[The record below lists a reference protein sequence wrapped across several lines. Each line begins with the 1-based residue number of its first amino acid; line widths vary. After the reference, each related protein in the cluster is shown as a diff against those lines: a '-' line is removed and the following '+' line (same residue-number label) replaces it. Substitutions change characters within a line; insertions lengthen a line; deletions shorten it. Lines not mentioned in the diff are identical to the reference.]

1 MKKIF
6 LIIGSALLMLTSCE
20 DIESLNV
27 DPKAPIDN
35 PPSGYLFS
43 SGVVT
48 GLNQMNTLN
57 VNRSIFRHLT
67 QQLADV
73 TYREGTRYNFRRRDV
88 ADAHWNQ
95 IFYALN
101 SLNKSKEII
110 NGEALDPKVKA
121 NRLAII
127 DAMQVYFFQILV
139 DSYGNVPYSQALN
152 IDQYLSPKYDDAKT
166 IYQDLINRISA
177 DINALDTSAAGFGSD
192 DVVYAGDMVKWKRF
206 MNSIKLKLGIN
217 LADTDPTLAKSTVES
232 AYNSGVF
239 TSNTDSAII
248 QYQPTGVFTSPL
260 YEDLV
265 LSGRVDFVATS
276 LIINY
281 LKNNNDPR
289 ISKYFTTAVSGP
301 NAGQYVGGVFG
312 LNPTAAQT
320 LSLINPAIS
329 VADGLGYLSDYVEI
343 EFILAEAAARGYSV
357 GTIESHFDAA
367 IAASMDHWKVGATE
381 KAAYLATHNY
391 ATQSAGGDPWK
402 KIIGNEAWIAMY
414 NRGFEA
420 WTFSRR
426 LDNMTYAPIPPVRVL
441 YPIKEYSINSSN
453 VATASNAIGGDE
465 QTTKIFWDKF

>member
-27 DPKAPIDN
+27 DPKAPVDN

-73 TYREGTRYNFRRRDV
+73 TYREGTRYSFRRRDV

-95 IFYALN
+95 LFYALN

-110 NGEALDPKVKA
+110 ATETLDAKVKA
-121 NRLAII
+121 NRLAMI

-139 DSYGNVPYSQALN
+139 DSYGNVPYSQALQ
-152 IDQYLSPKYDDAKT
+152 IEQFLSPKYDDGKT
-166 IYQDLINRISA
+166 IYQDLIKRINADISA
-177 DINALDTSAAGFGSD
+177 LDNSAAGFGSD
-192 DVVYAGDMVKWKRF
+192 DVVYGGDLVKWRKF
-206 MNSIKLKLGIN
+206 MNSLKLKLGMN
-217 LADTDPTLAKSTVES
+217 LADVDASLAKSTVES
-232 AYNSGVF
+232 AYSAGVF
-239 TSNTDSAII
+239 SSNTDSAII
-248 QYQPTGVFTSPL
+248 QYQSTGLFTSPL

-265 LSGRVDFVATS
+265 LSGRVDFCATN
-276 LIINY
+276 LIVNY
-281 LKNNNDPR
+281 LKTNNDPR
-289 ISKYFTTAVSGP
+289 ISKYFTTALSGS
-301 NAGQYVGGVFG
+301 NAGQYVGGTFG
-312 LNPTAAQT
+312 LNPSAAQT
-320 LSLINPAIS
+320 LSLINPSIS
-329 VADGLGYLSDYVEI
+329 VANGLGYLADYVEI
-343 EFILAEAAARGYSV
+343 EFLLAEAAARGYSV
-357 GTIESHFDAA
+357 GSIATHFDAG
-367 IAASMDHWKVGATE
+367 IGASMDHWKVSATD

-391 ATQSAGGDPWK
+391 AVQSTTGNPWK
-402 KIIGNEAWIAMY
+402 KIIGDEAWIAMY

-420 WTFSRR
+420 WTFNRR
-426 LDNMTYAPIPPVRVL
+426 LDNRTYTPTPPVRVL

-453 VATASNAIGGDE
+453 VAAASTAIGGDE
-465 QTTKIFWDKF
+465 QTTKIFWDVN